1 MLKNR
6 EITLHVR
13 RTIQMK
19 EYEPITLSS
28 TIKASIDDDISLDDA
43 SNKMWDHLEEELK
56 VINDVLG
63 DQVD

>member
-1 MLKNR
+1 
-6 EITLHVR
+6 
-13 RTIQMK
+13 MK